1 MVAYRTLLGHCNAYL
16 NSLDKC
22 YANCELS
29 SPNEG
34 NLRATRLN
42 SRWNSEF
49 RGYGPGCHLVPL
61 SLSLTPLV
69 TLMLILLL
77 DVQLDIRVP
86 HIFGLAGTLPSQ
98 LFKLPYLDT
107 LDLTLNYL
115 AGEIPRE
122 WGSTKLVNMYSSL
135 PFFFFFFISDYPN
148 SFSGVNYLF
157 GNRLTGSIPE
167 EIGNITTLKRL
178 VLRNCNITGELPDYF
193 GRMKSL
199 EI

>member
-34 NLRATRLN
+34 NLRYLG
-42 SRWNSEF
+42 S
-49 RGYGPGCHLVPL
+49 
-61 SLSLTPLV
+61 
-69 TLMLILLL
+69 
-77 DVQLDIRVP
+77 Q
-86 HIFGLAGTLPSQ
+86 GLAGTLPSQ

-122 WGSTKLVNMYSSL
+122 WGSTKLVN
-135 PFFFFFFISDYPN
+135 I
-148 SFSGVNYLF
+148 YLF

-178 VLRNCNITGELPDYF
+178 HLGSNQLSGSLPSTLGNLSKLRMLGLSSNNFTGELPV
-193 GRMKSL
+193 SL
-199 EI
+199 GMLTNLTYL